1 MMPIRIFQVSTM
13 GDILDPFGRPKLW
26 ASFVRAR
33 QKVMK
38 PGRHRIHHA
47 RISVRRYRAVISGMS
62 QRDGIDRSKH
72 LADVDSYIAMTIP
85 RSPGAGKAY

>member
-13 GDILDPFGRPKLW
+13 GDSLLGQPNIW

-33 QKVMK
+33 HKVIN
-38 PGRHRIHHA
+38 PGSRRVHHA

-72 LADVDSYIAMTIP
+72 LADVDTYLSMSIP
-85 RSPGAGKAY
+85 RSPGAGKAS